1 MSLFHEGD
9 QIVVVRHNNSTA
21 MITMAAPEM
30 RPTGCAAAR
39 RHRSASVVC
48 LLYDEH
54 LSALPGVQRLTST
67 LVMKEVVVDR
77 PLPLLA
83 R

>member
-1 MSLFHEGD
+1 
-9 QIVVVRHNNSTA
+9 
-21 MITMAAPEM
+21 
-30 RPTGCAAAR
+30 
-39 RHRSASVVC
+39 VC

-67 LVMKEVVVDR
+67 LVMEEVVVDR

-83 R
+83 P

>member
-1 MSLFHEGD
+1 
-9 QIVVVRHNNSTA
+9 
-21 MITMAAPEM
+21 
-30 RPTGCAAAR
+30 
-39 RHRSASVVC
+39 
-48 LLYDEH
+48 
-54 LSALPGVQRLTST
+54 LSALPGMQRLTST

>member
-1 MSLFHEGD
+1 M
-9 QIVVVRHNNSTA
+9 
-21 MITMAAPEM
+21 
-30 RPTGCAAAR
+30 
-39 RHRSASVVC
+39 
-48 LLYDEH
+48 
-54 LSALPGVQRLTST
+54 QRLTST